1 MIIKTDQSQIQS
13 YLSDAANYRGFCDA
27 VYFPRSEKELTNIV
41 IESNKNKTPITVS
54 GNGTGLTGGRVPE
67 GGIVISTEKLNKIIE
82 INHTEKYAIVQPGVI
97 MQEFQNIIEEQN
109 LYYPPDPTET
119 NCFIGATVATNAS
132 GAKTFKYGST
142 RNFVLALNII
152 TANGDTLCLER
163 GKQKI
168 CDYELNLITKNSNKI
183 NCIIPDYKM
192 PETKNAAGYFCKK
205 NMDAIDLFIGS
216 EGTLGIITEIKLR
229 LLDKPQNILSS
240 VIFFDK
246 EINALNF
253 INEARETSYL
263 SRENNVSDNIDALA
277 LEFFDS
283 NTLSFLKKDY
293 PQIPNNTEAAVWFEQ
308 EYTEATYDLLLDKWI
323 SLINKHNGNENT
335 AWFAATNSEREK
347 FKEFRHAVSWKVSEY
362 IAQKNLMKVGTDTA
376 VPDNVFIEFYNY
388 AKELALNSGIE
399 HVVYGHFGNSH
410 LHLNLLPKDHHE
422 YERAKH
428 IYRLILEKAVGLGG
442 TISAEHGIGKLKR
455 EYLLEMYGE
464 KNIIKMARLKKCLD
478 QNLILGSGN
487 IFDVKYCDFI

>member
-1 MIIKTDQSQIQS
+1 MIIKNDQSQVQS

-27 VYFPRSEKELTNIV
+27 VYFPESEKELTNIV
-41 IESNKNKTPITVS
+41 IEANKNKTPITIS

-82 INHTEKYAIVQPGVI
+82 IDHAEKYAIVQPGVI
-97 MQEFQNIIEEQN
+97 MQEFQNIIEEQK

-152 TANGDTLCLER
+152 TADGDILYLER

-168 CDYELNLITKNSNKI
+168 YDYKLNLITQNSREI
-183 NCIIPDYKM
+183 NCIIPAYKM
-192 PETKNAAGYFCKK
+192 PETKNAAGYFCKR

-216 EGTLGIITEIKLR
+216 EGTLGIITEIKLK

-240 VIFFDK
+240 IIFFDK
-246 EINALNF
+246 EINALSF
-253 INEARETSYL
+253 ITEAREISYL
-263 SRENNVSDNIDALA
+263 SRKNSASNNIDALA

-293 PQIPNNTEAAVWFEQ
+293 PQIPNYTRTAVWFEQ
-308 EYTEATYDLLLDKWI
+308 EYTEATYDLLLNKWI
-323 SLINKHNGNENT
+323 NLINKHNGDENT

-388 AKELALNSGIE
+388 AKELAYNSGME
-399 HVVYGHFGNSH
+399 YVAYGHFGNSH
-410 LHLNLLPKDHHE
+410 LHLNLLPKDNQE
-422 YERAKH
+422 YEQAKY
-428 IYRLILEKAVGLGG
+428 IYRLILEKAVSLDG

-478 QNLILGSGN
+478 QNLLLGSGN
-487 IFDVKYCDFI
+487 IFDVKYCGFV